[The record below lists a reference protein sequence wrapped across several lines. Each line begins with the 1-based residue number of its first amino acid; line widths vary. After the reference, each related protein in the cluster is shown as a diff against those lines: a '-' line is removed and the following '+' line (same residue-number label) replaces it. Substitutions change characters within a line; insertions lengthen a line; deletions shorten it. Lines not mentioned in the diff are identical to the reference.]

1 MDVLLDNLD
10 LYGPGFL
17 NTIELFLIAAA
28 GSLVLGT
35 ILAMLR
41 VSPVPIFRAAGTLYV
56 TVVRNTPLTLV
67 FFFFA
72 FAFPLLKIVDAST
85 FGGSAA
91 RFYFTAAVIALT
103 LYTSAFVCEVVR
115 AGINTVNVGQAEASR
130 ALGLT
135 FGQILGAV
143 ILPQATRAVVPPM
156 MSTMIALLKNTTIAA
171 GFSVF
176 EAGGIY
182 QNLSER
188 GYNVFVGLLWVALFF
203 IILVVPLTLLQ
214 RNLDRRWSTAR

>member
-17 NTIELFLIAAA
+17 NTVELFLISAV

-41 VSPVPIFRAAGTLYV
+41 VAPVPVLRAMGTAYV
-56 TVVRNTPLTLV
+56 TIVRNTPLTLV

-72 FAFPLLKIVDAST
+72 FAFPLLKIVTADT

-91 RFYFTAAVIALT
+91 SFYFSAALT
-103 LYTSAFVCEVVR
+103 ALILYTAAFVCEVVR
-115 AGINTVNVGQAEASR
+115 AGINTVPVGQAEASR

-135 FGQILGAV
+135 FGQMLGSV
-143 ILPQATRAVVPPM
+143 VLPQATRAVVPPM

-176 EAGGIY
+176 QAGSISA
-182 QNLSER
+182 NLSER
-188 GYNVFVGLLWVALFF
+188 GENQLFGLLWVAGFF
-203 IILVVPLTLLQ
+203 VVLVIPMTLLQ
-214 RNLDRRWSTAR
+214 RSLEKRWSIAR

>member
-17 NTIELFLIAAA
+17 STIWLFLISAAA
-28 GSLVLGT
+28 SLVLGV

-41 VSPVPIFRAAGTLYV
+41 VAPVPVMRAIGATYV
-56 TVVRNTPLTLV
+56 TLVRNTPLTLV

-72 FAFPLLKIVDAST
+72 FAFPLLEIVTSDT
-85 FGGSAA
+85 FGSASGY
-91 RFYFTAAVIALT
+91 YFFAALMALI

-115 AGINTVNVGQAEASR
+115 SGINTVPVGQAEASR

-135 FGQILGAV
+135 FGQMLASV
-143 ILPQATRAVVPPM
+143 VLPQATRAVVPPM
-156 MSTMIALLKNTTIAA
+156 MSTMIALLKNSTIAA

-176 EAGGIY
+176 QAGSISLY
-182 QNLSER
+182 LSER
-188 GYNVFVGLLWVALFF
+188 GENQMIGLLWVALFF
-203 IILVVPLTLLQ
+203 IMLVIPMSLLQ
-214 RNLDRRWSTAR
+214 RSLEKRWSIAR